1 MELELEE
8 EGKIRSN
15 ALLDWEMSWSTSRE
29 GENQS
34 INPPLPKEA
43 SALTTTQSLLA
54 KI

>member
-15 ALLDWEMSWSTSRE
+15 ALLDWEMSWRTSRE
-29 GENQS
+29 VENQS
-34 INPPLPKEA
+34 INPHYKEA